1 MSEEKKMT
9 AFSNRLKSG
18 NTVEEWFKAIPMGHR
33 DTWDKVKAAFTI
45 HWPKK
50 VASSRSTH
58 DKSNLLKGH
67 LLKESELG
75 IWEEE
80 DGQDKLSHVIWVNKI
95 FTLANDIPDPAGL
108 LIPEV
113 HHLLPEV
120 IHDHIGSDFTTWGT
134 FTDAIKAI
142 LKSSIDDALAKEKKY
157 HLMMEES
164 RATTAAAH
172 ATTLQQSPTAPLC
185 HML

>member
-1 MSEEKKMT
+1 MGKNPQDFIKKFESKDLKDAMSEEKKMT
-9 AFSNRLKSG
+9 AFSNRLNFG
-18 NTVEEWFKAIPMGHR
+18 NTTEEWFKAIPVGHR
-33 DTWDKVKAAFTI
+33 DTWAKVKAAFTI

-67 LLKESELG
+67 LSKESELG
-75 IWEEE
+75 IWQEE
-80 DGQDKLSHVIWVNKI
+80 DGQDELSHVIWANKI
-95 FTLANDIPDPAGL
+95 LTLANNVPDPAGL

-120 IHDHIGSDFTTWGT
+120 ICDCIGSDFATWGM
-134 FTDAIKAI
+134 FTDTIKAI
-142 LKSSIDDALAKEKKY
+142 SKSSIDDALAKEKKY

-164 RATTAAAH
+164 
-172 ATTLQQSPTAPLC
+172 
-185 HML
+185 